1 MFVCMEG
8 SRTGHSTTALKTFT
22 RLWVVFLVYAD
33 DIQVNRNE
41 DELSRKG
48 LREVVPIGS
57 VDIQCAVFKA
67 MIVLMDF
74 TG

>member
-1 MFVCMEG
+1 MEG

-33 DIQVNRNE
+33 DIQVNRN